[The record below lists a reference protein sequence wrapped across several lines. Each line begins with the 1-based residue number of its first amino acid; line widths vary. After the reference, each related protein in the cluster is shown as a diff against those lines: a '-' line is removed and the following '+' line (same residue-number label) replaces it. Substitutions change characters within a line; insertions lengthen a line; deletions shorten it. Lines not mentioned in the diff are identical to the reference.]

1 MQAKLRAATWFW
13 GPAIGLVL
21 VTTLSV
27 ERPAAGSEAAALA
40 AAPAVTTPATVTD
53 VDTPPQAASGQRLDE
68 EYTRRIREASTE
80 KRVMTELVDHL
91 PASDKVPTPLKFL
104 GYVPGEPGQLTYH
117 KDIVRYLQ
125 AVDQASD
132 RVTMWTIGQS
142 DEGRDMVA
150 VAIADEATIRQLDKY
165 KQITA
170 QLTDPRK
177 ITEEQAR
184 QLIRTG
190 KPIYYAT
197 GSIHSGET
205 GSPEMLMELAYRL
218 AVEETPFIQTIRNN
232 SIVVFTPSTEVDG
245 REKQVDN
252 FHFSARGGQGRAPG
266 MVYWGRYV
274 QHDNNR
280 DAMAVGLQLTK
291 VMLKTLLDWHPTVWH
306 DLHESVTLL
315 YTSTGSGPYN
325 PVVDAVQVDEW
336 WILAKTEIMEMTKR
350 GVPGIWTYNFYDGW
364 NSNYL
369 FWLGVTHN
377 SIGRF
382 YETQSFR
389 GQNYTVGG
397 GQSREWY
404 RPNPTPPNVQWGPR
418 SNVNMQQSALL
429 FAMNHVAK
437 NKETFLENYYVKNKR
452 AIERGRNEAPHAYVL
467 KNEKPKVQAADL
479 VNLLRLQGVE
489 VHTANAAFTAGGV
502 SVSAGDYIVRLDQP
516 YEPVAQTLLGTQWY
530 PADNPRPYDDTGWY
544 LPGLKNVKTFP
555 VNDPAVLSQ
564 PMTLL
569 AADAK
574 VAGAI
579 TGTGANLII
588 EQTTDN
594 SLVTFRFANASTR
607 MLAAEAAFSAAGRQ
621 FGPGAVIIPNA
632 NRAALE
638 PAIRDAGLSAVAVA
652 DMPSVATH
660 ELDVPRIG
668 YLHTWTRTQDE
679 GWVRLALDYYK
690 IPYDYFGDNLV
701 RQGGLREKY
710 DVLIYPHASPDVSG
724 MGMPDGPPVPYM
736 KTEITP
742 NLGAP
747 DSTADMRGGLGRDG
761 LRELQKFVEAGGVL
775 ITEGDT
781 STLFPEY
788 RLTWGVELEEPDG
801 LWAPGAVFKAVI
813 GDKSSP
819 VLYGYDQDHL
829 AVYYRNSHLFQV
841 AGFGGGGRG
850 AGFGRGGR
858 GGAMPGVGGGNMN
871 PNAAPPQLTTLWGT
885 PAQAAGAGAGRGRG
899 AAPGGF
905 GRGGGGRGGG
915 GGGGGAAMSA
925 SAPRVLLSF
934 PNDPNDLLL
943 SGGLVG
949 GDAMAGRP
957 VAVDA
962 PVGDG
967 HVLLFANRPFWR
979 WQTHGN
985 YFMVFNAL
993 LNWNDLDA
1001 GR

>member
-555 VNDPAVLSQ
+555 VNDPSVLSQ

-915 GGGGGAAMSA
+915 GGGGGAAMSV

-993 LNWNDLDA
+993 LNWNDLGA

>member
-1 MQAKLRAATWFW
+1 MQAQLRAATRFW
-13 GPAIGLVL
+13 APATGLIL
-21 VTTLSV
+21 LATLGVSRPMAQSDGV
-27 ERPAAGSEAAALA
+27 APAAERVIASVVAPAASPVATGSE
-40 AAPAVTTPATVTD
+40 
-53 VDTPPQAASGQRLDE
+53 QASAQRQDE

-80 KRVMTELVDHL
+80 KRAMTELVDHL
-91 PASDKVPTPLKFL
+91 PASDRVPTPLKFL

-117 KDIVRYLQ
+117 KDIVRYMQ
-125 AVDQASD
+125 AIDQASD
-132 RVTMWTIGQS
+132 RIAMWTIGQS

-150 VAIADEATIRQLDKY
+150 VVIADEATIRQIDKY

-170 QLTDPRK
+170 QLTDPRNL
-177 ITEEQAR
+177 TDAQAR
-184 QLIRTG
+184 QLIQTG
-190 KPIYYAT
+190 KPIYYAL
-197 GSIHSGET
+197 GAIHSTEL

-218 AVEETPFIQTIRNN
+218 AVEETPFIQQIRNN
-232 SIVVFTPSTEVDG
+232 SIVVLTPSTEVDG
-245 REKQVDN
+245 REKAVDN
-252 FHFSARGGQGRAPG
+252 FHFSARGGQGQSPG
-266 MVYWGRYV
+266 MVYWGKYV

-291 VMLKTLLDWHPTVWH
+291 VMLKTYLDWHPTVWH
-306 DLHESVTLL
+306 DLHESQTLL

-325 PVVDAVQVDEW
+325 PIVDAVQVDEW
-336 WILAKTEIMEMTKR
+336 WLLAKTEVMEMTKR
-350 GVPGIWTYNFYDGW
+350 GVPGVWTYNFYDGW

-404 RPNPTPPNVQWGPR
+404 RPNPTPSNVPWGPR

-437 NKETFLENYYVKNKR
+437 NGELYLENYYVKNKR
-452 AIERGRNEAPHAYVL
+452 AVERGKTQAPHAYVL

-479 VNLLRLQGVE
+479 VNLLRLQGIE

-516 YEPVAQTLLGTQWY
+516 YEPAVQTLLGTQWY

-555 VNDPAVLSQ
+555 VADPSVLTQ

-569 AADAK
+569 AADAE

-579 TGTGANLII
+579 TGTGPNLVI

-594 SLVTFRFANASTR
+594 ALVTFRFANASTR
-607 MLAAEAAFSAAGRQ
+607 MLAAEAAFSAGGRQ
-621 FGPGAVIIPNA
+621 FGPGAIIVPNA

-652 DMPSVATH
+652 EMPAVATH

-679 GWVRLALDYYK
+679 GWVRLALDHYK
-690 IPYDYFGDNLV
+690 IPYDYFGDNIV
-701 RQGGLREKY
+701 RQGGLRAKY

-724 MGMPDGPPVPYM
+724 MGMPDGPPRPYM
-736 KTEITP
+736 KTDITP
-742 NLGAP
+742 NLGYP
-747 DSTADMRGGLGRDG
+747 DATPDMRGGLGRDG
-761 LRELQKFVEAGGVL
+761 LRELQAFVEEGGVL

-781 STLFPEY
+781 STLFPEF
-788 RLTWGVELEEPDG
+788 RLTWGVELERPEG
-801 LWAPGAVFKAVI
+801 LWAPGSVFKAVI

-819 VLYGYDQDHL
+819 ILYGYDQDHL

-841 AGFGGGGRG
+841 AGFGGGRRG
-850 AGFGRGGR
+850 GGRGGR
-858 GGAMPGVGGGNMN
+858 GGAIPGVGGGNMN
-871 PNAAPPQLTTLWGT
+871 PNAAPPELATLWGAP
-885 PAQAAGAGAGRGRG
+885 PASGAGAARGGRG
-899 AAPGGF
+899 AGGGGGF
-905 GRGGGGRGGG
+905 GRGGR
-915 GGGGGAAMSA
+915 GGGGAAA
-925 SAPRVLLSF
+925 SNGGPRVLLSF
-934 PNDPNDLLL
+934 PADPADMLL

-949 GDAMAGRP
+949 GEAMAGRP

-962 PVGDG
+962 PVGQG
-967 HVLLFANRPFWR
+967 HVVLFANRPFWR

-993 LNWNDLDA
+993 LHWNDLGT

>member
-1 MQAKLRAATWFW
+1 MTSRLRAAAGFW
-13 GPAIGLVL
+13 APAIGLVL
-21 VTTLSV
+21 LATIGVSRPSARTDAAVADAVPV
-27 ERPAAGSEAAALA
+27 EQRAAAA
-40 AAPAVTTPATVTD
+40 
-53 VDTPPQAASGQRLDE
+53 QRLDE

-91 PASDKVPTPLKFL
+91 PASDTVPTPLKFL
-104 GYVPGEPGQLTYH
+104 GYVPGEPGTLTYH
-117 KDIVRYLQ
+117 KDIVRYMQ

-132 RVTMWTIGQS
+132 RVAMWTIGQS

-165 KQITA
+165 KQIAA
-170 QLTDPRK
+170 QLTDPRA
-177 ITEEQAR
+177 ITEAQAR
-184 QLIRTG
+184 QLIQTG
-190 KPIYYAT
+190 KPIYYAL
-197 GSIHSGET
+197 GAIHSTEL

-218 AVEETPFIQTIRNN
+218 AVEETPFIQQIRNN
-232 SIVVFTPSTEVDG
+232 AIVVFTPSTEVDG

-252 FHFSARGGQGRAPG
+252 FHFTARGGQGQAPG
-266 MVYWGRYV
+266 MVYWGKYV

-280 DAMAVGLQLTK
+280 DAMAVGLQLTR
-291 VMLKTLLDWHPTVWH
+291 VMLKTYLDWHPTVWH
-306 DLHESVTLL
+306 DLHESQTLL

-325 PVVDAVQVDEW
+325 PIVDAVQIDEW
-336 WILAKTEIMEMTKR
+336 WLLAKTEIMEMTKR

-382 YETQSFR
+382 YETQSYR
-389 GQNYTVGG
+389 GQNYSVGG

-404 RPNPTPPNVQWGPR
+404 RPNPTPTNVPWGPR

-437 NKETFLENYYVKNKR
+437 NKELFLENYYVKNKR
-452 AIERGRNEAPHAYVL
+452 AIERGRTTAPHAYVL
-467 KNEKPKVQAADL
+467 KNEKPKVQAAEL

-489 VHTANAAFTAGGV
+489 VHTASAAFTAGGV
-502 SVSAGDYIVRLDQP
+502 SVSAGDYVVRLDQP
-516 YEPVAQTLLGTQWY
+516 YEPAANTLLGTQWY

-555 VNDPAVLSQ
+555 IDDAGILKQ
-564 PMTLL
+564 PMTLVT
-569 AADAK
+569 ADVG

-579 TGTGANLII
+579 AGTGPHLVI

-594 SLVTFRFANASTR
+594 SLVTFRFATASTR
-607 MLAAEAAFSAAGRQ
+607 MLAAEAAFSAGGRQ
-621 FGPGAVIIPNA
+621 FGPGAIIIPNA

-638 PAIRDAGLSAVAVA
+638 PAIRAAGLSAVAVA
-652 DMPSVATH
+652 ETPTVATH

-679 GWVRLALDYYK
+679 GWVRLALDHYK
-690 IPYDYFGDNLV
+690 IPYEYFGDNLV
-701 RQGGLREKY
+701 RQGGLRARY

-724 MGMPDGPPVPYM
+724 VGMPGGPAVAYM
-736 KTEITP
+736 KTDITP
-742 NLGAP
+742 NLGYP
-747 DSTADMRGGLGRDG
+747 DSTPDMRGGLGRDG
-761 LRELQKFVEAGGVL
+761 LRELQRFVEEGGVL

-788 RLTWGVELEEPDG
+788 RLTWGVELEQPEG
-801 LWAPGAVFKAVI
+801 LWAPGSVFKAVI

-819 VLYGYDQDHL
+819 ILYGYDQDHL

-841 AGFGGGGRG
+841 AGFGGGRG
-850 AGFGRGGR
+850 GFGRGGR
-858 GGAMPGVGGGNMN
+858 GGAIEGVGGGNMN

-885 PAQAAGAGAGRGRG
+885 AGASGEGAGRGRG
-899 AAPGGF
+899 GAGRGGAGFGGGF
-905 GRGGGGRGGG
+905 GGRGGRGGG
-915 GGGGGAAMSA
+915 GPMAGGGG
-925 SAPRVLLSF
+925 PRVLLSF
-934 PNDPNDLLL
+934 PSDPGDMLL

-949 GDAMAGRP
+949 GEAMAGRP

-962 PVGDG
+962 PVGQG
-967 HVLLFANRPFWR
+967 HVVLFANRPFWR

-985 YFMVFNAL
+985 YFLVFNAL
-993 LNWNDLDA
+993 LHWNDLGA

>member
-27 ERPAAGSEAAALA
+27 ERSIAGSEAAAPA
-40 AAPAVTTPATVTD
+40 AAPAVTAPATVTTG
-53 VDTPPQAASGQRLDE
+53 DTPPQAASGQRLDE

-91 PASDKVPTPLKFL
+91 PASDTVPTPLKFL

-132 RVTMWTIGQS
+132 RVAMWTIGQS

-177 ITEEQAR
+177 TTEEQAR

-252 FHFSARGGQGRAPG
+252 FHFSARGGQGQAPG

-291 VMLKTLLDWHPTVWH
+291 VMLETFLDWHPTVWH

-325 PVVDAVQVDEW
+325 PIVDAVQVDEW
-336 WILAKTEIMEMTKR
+336 WLLAKTEIMEMTKR

-555 VNDPAVLSQ
+555 VNDPSVLSQ

-607 MLAAEAAFSAAGRQ
+607 MLAAEAAFSAGGRQ

-850 AGFGRGGR
+850 GGFGRGGR

-871 PNAAPPQLTTLWGT
+871 ANAAPPQLTTLWGT

-915 GGGGGAAMSA
+915 GRGGAAMSA

-949 GDAMAGRP
+949 GGEMAGRP

-993 LNWNDLDA
+993 LNWNDLGA